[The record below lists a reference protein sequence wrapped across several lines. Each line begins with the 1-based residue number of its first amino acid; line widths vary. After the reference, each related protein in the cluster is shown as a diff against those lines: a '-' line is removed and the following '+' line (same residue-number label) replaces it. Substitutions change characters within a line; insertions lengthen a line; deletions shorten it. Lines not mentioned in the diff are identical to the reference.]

1 MLFFSIFAV
10 LGLTYKGSAES
21 SLYTI
26 YLGIS
31 SILAYFF
38 IFNDLKNIIYF
49 KPTLYV
55 YILLPLIF
63 LFFYFLA
70 PSHDF
75 VKNQTRIFFVLV
87 LPAIFLGY
95 VIPRKNGIH
104 PISNGFVIAAI
115 VVVVGVIRILPRI
128 ISLPVIELLD
138 IFGGGQYQA
147 FSYFCALSFLVL
159 YRDFLN
165 KKDLRF
171 IWYVIYIIA
180 LLTLIIGVIL
190 SGGRG
195 GFVVVCILWLL
206 SPTIFAF
213 FTWQLVSNIVY
224 LLMSRFRL
232 WRAISSGNSYPKAN
246 FNWQVLRN
254 TGRFALNMASISIIG
269 VLLTQTDKLLVSKFA
284 TLEMFS
290 YYTIAGSLASLP
302 IILVGAVGSAL
313 FPRFTELVALLDQ
326 VEMEK
331 VYKKASELIGI
342 FLIPSG
348 LLLVFFSYEFIFAWT
363 GSHLIAKQAG
373 VTASLLLAG
382 QVIQAITVLPYNLAI
397 AHGSVRFSQKLG
409 VYSILLITPLLV
421 FLTMKFGIIGAGASW
436 LILNIFTLPLNL
448 YYLHKQKLSSKNML
462 KDCLRGVIRPLI
474 ITLPIM
480 VIAKLIIPITTSRI
494 ELIGELVFVWVVSF
508 ILSSMLFSTTRS
520 LFKVIYENISI
531 RLKLKY

>member
-1 MLFFSIFAV
+1 MIR
-10 LGLTYKGSAES
+10 
-21 SLYTI
+21 
-26 YLGIS
+26 
-31 SILAYFF
+31 
-38 IFNDLKNIIYF
+38 KNIIANLVSNVWGIVSVFIFIPLFIKFLGIEAYGLVGF
-49 KPTLYV
+49 YATLMGFLYLADMGFSATLKRELARISV
-55 YILLPLIF
+55 GANAGQEMRDILRTYEIIYGLISFLISIIIWFSAPLITQYW
-63 LFFYFLA
+63 LTTE
-70 PSHDF
+70 S
-75 VKNQTRIFFVLV
+75 VQQTEVIQALRLMGISIAIQ
-87 LPAIFLGY
+87 LPAGLFIGGLMGLQRQ
-95 VIPRKNGIH
+95 VLAN
-104 PISNGFVIAAI
+104 
-115 VVVVGVIRILPRI
+115 
-128 ISLPVIELLD
+128 SLNI
-138 IFGGGQYQA
+138 G
-147 FSYFCALSFLVL
+147 
-159 YRDFLN
+159 
-165 KKDLRF
+165 
-171 IWYVIYIIA
+171 
-180 LLTLIIGVIL
+180 IGVL
-190 SGGRG
+190 RG
-195 GFVVVCILWLL
+195 FGAVCILWLL

-313 FPRFTELVALLDQ
+313 FPRLTELVALLDQ